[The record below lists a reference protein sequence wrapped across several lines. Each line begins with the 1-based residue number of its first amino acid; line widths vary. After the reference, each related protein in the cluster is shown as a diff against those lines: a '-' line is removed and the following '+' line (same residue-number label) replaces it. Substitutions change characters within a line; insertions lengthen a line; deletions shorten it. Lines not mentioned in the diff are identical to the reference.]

1 MAPYLLPDPICL
13 ALCLQ
18 SFLFKAIPIFEGKMS
33 FLYTDQWA
41 FSLNLFTNLC
51 LLIGKLRPLV
61 CKVTVERCVFVA
73 LMVLFLIFPV
83 CVLSPVLYLRNFSF
97 ICFLSLVSWLYL
109 FLSSTQ
115 DIASHFYILCWAD
128 LVDISSFGLF
138 ISWNDFLS
146 LLKCGK

>member
-18 SFLFKAIPIFEGKMS
+18 SFLFKAVPIFEGKMS
-33 FLYTDQWA
+33 FLYTDQWV

-61 CKVTVERCVFVA
+61 CKVTVESCVFVA
-73 LMVLFLIFPV
+73 LMLLFLIFPV

-109 FLSSTQ
+109 FLSSVQ
-115 DIASHFYILCWAD
+115 DIASRFYILCWAD
-128 LVDISSFGLF
+128 LVDINSFGLF
-138 ISWNDFLS
+138 IS
-146 LLKCGK
+146 